1 MTYLSSFMLV
11 ASMNSSPTRY
21 FKAPDAPVTS
31 SPEMKCYLGNISGP
45 LLDRIDI
52 HIELIQVPFEK
63 RSEDLI
69 GDGSAEIRNK

>member
-1 MTYLSSFMLV
+1 
-11 ASMNSSPTRY
+11 MNSSPAKY
-21 FKAPDAPVTS
+21 FNDPDLPVTS
-31 SPEMKCYLGNISGP
+31 SPAEMNCYLGKISGP